1 MLGTDHQIYEKFV
14 GINSIVR
21 IPALRFEIT
30 SGEINFHWQG
40 GPLLQMSMKVFH
52 NLEPLEIVQRLE
64 FELERT
70 YQISPLHYRA
80 DLSGYR
86 RNPFSSQN

>member
-1 MLGTDHQIYEKFV
+1 
-14 GINSIVR
+14 
-21 IPALRFEIT
+21 LRFEIT

-70 YQISPLHYRA
+70 YQIRPLHYRA